1 MTRDTLTTWA
11 CAAAAAFALAALPG
25 WMDQPTPTYASFG
38 YTPAALED
46 GQAELLDAQARAACA
61 ATHGPN
67 GGTVR
72 LADGSV
78 RCTTKHGRNAITVL
92 SHQQHAH
99 HVTGGIRP

>member
-1 MTRDTLTTWA
+1 M
-11 CAAAAAFALAALPG
+11 
-25 WMDQPTPTYASFG
+25 QPVQR
-38 YTPAALED
+38 L

-99 HVTGGIRP
+99 HATGGIRP